1 MGAVGLAALICE
13 NQTVRVKGGREWAF
27 GGSREVHRSI
37 DLYTGVH
44 LFTTAQKKG
53 ENLSVPSRVF

>member
-13 NQTVRVKGGREWAF
+13 NQTVRVKGGREWAV
-27 GGSREVHRSI
+27 GGSREVHRLI

-44 LFTTAQKKG
+44 LFTTTQKKV
-53 ENLSVPSRVF
+53 ENLSIPSKVF